1 MAAAVAAL
9 AGLVAPPPGPREAL
23 AGQVEDAASQQ
34 SLTGAARLSEG
45 APPWA
50 LTLTSTPKKVAEPEP
65 ATPAVITG
73 LAANGIPNVVLNAY
87 RVAAARMASAKPSCG
102 IDWSILAGIGRV
114 ESNHGRYGGAVLN
127 SDGTA
132 RPRILGPALN
142 GVEFAY
148 IGDSDGGRWDGD
160 PVYDRAMGPMQFH
173 PDHLARVRHRRRR

>member
-1 MAAAVAAL
+1 MRRSRASAMDRSGQRGRHARFHGHPMRARRRRRWPVMAAAVAAL

-23 AGQVEDAASQQ
+23 AGQVEDAAAQQ
-34 SLTGAARLSEG
+34 SLTGAARLSSG

-50 LTLTSTPKKVAEPEP
+50 LTLTGTPKKVTEPEP
-65 ATPAVITG
+65 ATPALITG

-127 SDGTA
+127 PDGTA
-132 RPRILGPALN
+132 TPRILGPALD
-142 GVEFAY
+142 GVKFAY
-148 IGDSDGGRWDGD
+148 
-160 PVYDRAMGPMQFH
+160 
-173 PDHLARVRHRRRR
+173 L